1 MESLETGIPGLDAL
15 AFGGLPLRRTTLLT
29 GTPGSGKT
37 VFASQF
43 LAAGVNSF
51 GQPGVMV
58 TLEEPVEE
66 LLTNMGSFGWDMAG
80 LVDRGQIVMV
90 DATDRGDEW
99 VMGRFDFGG
108 LSARIERAVREVGAQ
123 RLVIDPLDGLFVGF
137 GDPSEVR
144 RALHGMAR
152 ALRPLEVTTV
162 MTAERVEDYGP
173 LTRFGVEAFVADN
186 LVVLRNALQEER
198 RRRTLEVVKF
208 RGYQHRKGEF
218 PFVIDPITGVEVVP
232 FSAMEQEPQAAGD
245 RVSLGAPELDQMCGG
260 GVYRDSVVLVT
271 GATGTGKTL
280 VAAQFV
286 QAGLDAG
293 ERVLFIS
300 FEESTAQI
308 VRNVA
313 SWGMD
318 FAEPMRTGQLL
329 MVSRYP
335 ERMGLEDL
343 LVEIKR
349 EVEEYGLTRIAI
361 DSMTALE
368 HNAPPRAFRE
378 FGVGLAG
385 YLKRR
390 GVAVMLTTTL
400 ETLTGAESATGVALS
415 SVADSIITLRYVDV
429 EGELRRGIL
438 VIKLRGQKHERAIHE
453 YDITDRGIR
462 ILQPFIGIAGILAG
476 RASVTGERSP
486 TTLPAHGTG
495 GSAQG

>member
-15 AFGGLPLRRTTLLT
+15 AFGGLPRRRTTLLT

-37 VFASQF
+37 VFAAQF
-43 LAAGVNSF
+43 LAAGVHSF

-58 TLEEPVEE
+58 SLEEPAEE
-66 LLTNMGSFGWDMAG
+66 LLTNMGSFDWDMAG
-80 LVDRGQIVMV
+80 LVDRGQIAMI

-108 LSARIERAVREVGAQ
+108 LSARIERAVKQVDAE

-152 ALRPLEVTTV
+152 ALRPLAVTTV
-162 MTAERVEDYGP
+162 LTAERAQENRS
-173 LTRFGVEAFVADN
+173 LTRFGVEEFVADN
-186 LVVLRNALQEER
+186 LVVLRNTLSEER

-218 PFVIDPITGVEVVP
+218 PFIIDPFTGVEVVP
-232 FSAMEQEPQAAGD
+232 FSAMEQEPKAATE
-245 RVSLGAPELDQMCGG
+245 RVSLGAPDVDQMCGG

-280 VAAQFV
+280 LVAQFV

-293 ERVLFIS
+293 ERVLLLS

-308 VRNVA
+308 VRNVS

-318 FAEPMRTGQLL
+318 FATPMRAEQLRI
-329 MVSRYP
+329 VSRYP

-349 EVEEYGLTRIAI
+349 EVEQFELTRIAI

-378 FGVGLAG
+378 FGVGLSG

-400 ETLTGAESATGVALS
+400 ETLTGGESATGVALS
-415 SVADSIITLRYVDV
+415 SVADSIITLRHVDV
-429 EGELRRGIL
+429 EGQLRRGIL
-438 VIKLRGQKHERAIHE
+438 VIKLRGQKHDRAIRE

-462 ILQPFIGIAGILAG
+462 ILEPFTGIGGILSG
-476 RASVTGERSP
+476 QASSIGDRGP
-486 TTLPAHGTG
+486 TRLP
-495 GSAQG
+495 